1 MTGECSW
8 QMRRSRREGL
18 TTMMSS
24 KSCLASAALVLT
36 IATPSMAGTIYDLN
50 ATATIVAVSN
60 FTIEF
65 NDQNN
70 DALLSSTTEI
80 TSFSGASLFGFS
92 VTSVS
97 LVPDLPGFTNG
108 GNDGEWGFSGP
119 PFGAM
124 ATSPTTNWNYSLSQ
138 VSGVPGPI
146 AGAGLP
152 GLIFAGGGLLGWWR
166 RRKKIA

>member
-70 DALLSSTTEI
+70 DAMLSSTTEI

-92 VTSVS
+92 VTSVP
-97 LVPDLPGFTNG
+97 LVPDLSGFTNG

-119 PFGAM
+119 PFGESGIA
-124 ATSPTTNWNYSLSQ
+124 AGRANDEFDIIRLS
-138 VSGVPGPI
+138 VSYRLKCIPERSD
-146 AGAGLP
+146 A
-152 GLIFAGGGLLGWWR
+152 R
-166 RRKKIA
+166 RQR